1 MSNRIHISDRDT
13 YNIPIGEPVLLLK
26 KSIHENRGTWDYS
39 IVAYPPVWPQF
50 FTLLGLGE
58 KCLAIGEID
67 ECKPNFRIK
76 WSTTL

>member
-1 MSNRIHISDRDT
+1 MSNRIHISDGDT
-13 YNIPIGEPVLLLK
+13 YNISIGEPVLLLK
-26 KSIHENRGTWDYS
+26 NPIHENRGTWDYFL
-39 IVAYPPVWPQF
+39 P
-50 FTLLGLGE
+50 GLGE